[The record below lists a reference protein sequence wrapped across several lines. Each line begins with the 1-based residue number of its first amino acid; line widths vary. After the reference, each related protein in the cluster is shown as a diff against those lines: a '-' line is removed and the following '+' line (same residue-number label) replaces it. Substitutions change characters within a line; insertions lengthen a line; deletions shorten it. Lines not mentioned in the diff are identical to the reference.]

1 MRWCLQKPS
10 INNPA
15 VQILIMIDRKIR
27 IRTIVCNIYNTIK
40 GTFFLLRFDFVRN
53 DYGNFF
59 VFFKMNFFQWFK
71 YTVFKNSI
79 YYFRHNFTPSYLNV
93 NLYIVLFLIYTVL
106 FVKIYP
112 IRLKPLVSVSGNYH

>member
-15 VQILIMIDRKIR
+15 VQILIMIDGKIR

-59 VFFKMNFFQWFK
+59 VFFKINFF
-71 YTVFKNSI
+71 
-79 YYFRHNFTPSYLNV
+79 
-93 NLYIVLFLIYTVL
+93 
-106 FVKIYP
+106 
-112 IRLKPLVSVSGNYH
+112 